1 MPKELK
7 KWLLKNLEDWENIKL
22 TQDERI
28 KFFEFIDNY
37 ERREYLQKAFN
48 DYQKTKLI

>member
-7 KWLLKNLEDWENIKL
+7 DWLLKNFEDCENMKL

-28 KFFEFIDNY
+28 KFLEFIDNY
-37 ERREYLQKAFN
+37 KRSEYLQKAFN